1 MMASSALCGS
11 RQSSK
16 ELLGDLSSQEE
27 DEDCDPE
34 DHVSDS
40 GSYSS
45 ASSDYE

>member
-11 RQSSK
+11 RQLPQ
-16 ELLGDLSSQEE
+16 ELLGDLPSQEG
-27 DEDCDPE
+27 DEDCDLE